1 MSGYGDVELM
11 QHFGQAGVDDF
22 LPKPFSPGQ
31 LAAKVRNV
39 LVPGVEH
46 N

>member
-1 MSGYGDVELM
+1 M
-11 QHFGQAGVDDF
+11 QHFGQTGVDDF

-31 LAAKVRNV
+31 LAAKVRDA
-39 LVPGVEH
+39 LAPMVED